1 MAALVFLFLSFIC
14 ELFYLSLS
22 PTSHIYPIDK
32 SNIRR
37 HSFMSSRN
45 QTFKLTLVWSSNS
58 SSVLLPLPPTAP
70 EGHLR
75 KTGGVSVRHRCEL
88 AEDGKA

>member
-70 EGHLR
+70 EG
-75 KTGGVSVRHRCEL
+75 GSGSVSVRHRCEL